1 MIDNPT
7 LQVLNN
13 RVSLRVYDQRE
24 ISQETLDVILEAMMR
39 APTAGNQ
46 MLYSVIVVRDQK
58 TKEILAQTCDHQA
71 FIATAPVILIFL
83 ADHQRW
89 FDYYRLNGVAEYC
102 DREGLQFEAPQ
113 ESDLLLAI
121 EDAMIAAQN
130 AVIAA
135 ESMGIGS
142 CYIGDI
148 VENYEVH
155 RELFDLPDWAFP
167 IGMLCLGYYRE
178 NHLKKL
184 RDRFDKQ
191 YIVFDEK
198 YKHLTEEE
206 FAFMPGFK
214 GKLSQYGITPDRR
227 TPSGIRAAIIRE
239 KGTNGEREMAYS
251 LYLAGFDVKDVTMTD
266 LISGRETLEDVNMI
280 VYCGGFSN
288 SDVLGSAKGWAG
300 GFLFNPKAKEALD
313 KFYAR
318 KDTLSL
324 GICNGCQLM
333 MELGLIN
340 PEHKKQGKMLHN
352 ESHKFESTFIGLTI
366 PTNRSVMFGSLSGSK
381 LGIWVAHGEGKFSLP
396 YEEDKYNVV
405 AKYSYD
411 EYPGNPNGSDYSIAG
426 LVSEDGRH
434 LAMMPHL
441 ERSIFPWQNAC
452 YPADRVN
459 SDQVTPWIE
468 AFVNARKWVEKN
480 MK

>member
-13 RVSLRVYDQRE
+13 RVSLRVYEQRE

-135 ESMGIGS
+135 ESIGIGS

-206 FAFMPGFK
+206 YRQMFA
-214 GKLSQYGITPDRR
+214 QEETRYHPDN
-227 TPSGIRAAIIRE
+227 PYRADNFAQ
-239 KGTNGEREMAYS
+239 A
-251 LYLAGFDVKDVTMTD
+251 
-266 LISGRETLEDVNMI
+266 
-280 VYCGGFSN
+280 
-288 SDVLGSAKGWAG
+288 
-300 GFLFNPKAKEALD
+300 
-313 KFYAR
+313 FYAR
-318 KDTLSL
+318 KTGAAFSKE
-324 GICNGCQLM
+324 M
-333 MELGLIN
+333 A
-340 PEHKKQGKMLHN
+340 
-352 ESHKFESTFIGLTI
+352 
-366 PTNRSVMFGSLSGSK
+366 RSVR
-381 LGIWVAHGEGKFSLP
+381 VAMKQW
-396 YEEDKYNVV
+396 
-405 AKYSYD
+405 
-411 EYPGNPNGSDYSIAG
+411 
-426 LVSEDGRH
+426 DGR
-434 LAMMPHL
+434 LL
-441 ERSIFPWQNAC
+441 NAKVSNKK
-452 YPADRVN
+452 D
-459 SDQVTPWIE
+459 S
-468 AFVNARKWVEKN
+468 
-480 MK
+480 